1 MGAQAWPFNY
11 ATTGDPAYTAQ
22 QLRQLSVAP
31 FVAMGSSGRPLGAKS
46 GIRVGTPSSVATI
59 TGSGPYSWNIGGFA
73 GVIDGEANAAAGPY
87 TYSFDTT
94 QTGTIAAAGA
104 AARVDAVDVVIS
116 DSDEGDGSG
125 AKNVTCMYTQG
136 PATGGGTPAAP
147 ARSHRL
153 FLINVPTSGAP
164 TIQWAPDW
172 SGDPG
177 EWTFN
182 TLAEL
187 TAYTTLIT
195 AANVPVNQRATVI
208 TDITAANNGDY
219 IWTGSSWALS
229 AGTTPQIWMDRANV
243 GVSGAGSAWNALATT
258 GWMTQT
264 KNVGFAAWNGTIV
277 APLTGRYRL
286 DVGAY
291 ITGVASCILSVTK
304 NNATP
309 GQTNPVINISGA
321 AAGGETIPQGSKIVT
336 LTAGDVLRINVFP
349 SANWGWDTDPSS
361 GWFGLQY
368 LGV

>member
-11 ATTGDPAYTAQ
+11 ATTGDPAYTAR

-87 TYSFDTT
+87 AYSFDTT

-125 AKNVTCMYTQG
+125 AKNVTCMYTEG

-182 TLAEL
+182 TVAERDAYVALIGSANVPPMQKTTVLADVTAQNSTTYTWYSTGWSDPRPKTRLVPATASGALGSGL
-187 TAYTTLIT
+187 TVALFGTQTIPAAPFGPGVPYTLRVRAYAAAAPSSGALGLTVQVDG
-195 AANVPVNQRATVI
+195 ANVPVSQS
-208 TDITAANNGDY
+208 NN
-219 IWTGSSWALS
+219 S
-229 AGTTPQIWMDRANV
+229 
-243 GVSGAGSAWNALATT
+243 AGSAA
-258 GWMTQT
+258 
-264 KNVGFAAWNGTIV
+264 
-277 APLTGRYRL
+277 
-286 DVGAY
+286 
-291 ITGVASCILSVTK
+291 GVADITSTVIGEQQIASPNSTHTVSVILAANGSALTIRA
-304 NNATP
+304 NGN
-309 GQTNPVINISGA
+309 GQNIAGAVIELLPLVS
-321 AAGGETIPQGSKIVT
+321 
-336 LTAGDVLRINVFP
+336 F
-349 SANWGWDTDPSS
+349 
-361 GWFGLQY
+361 
-368 LGV
+368 

>member
-116 DSDEGDGSG
+116 DSDEGDGSA
-125 AKNVTCMYTQG
+125 AKTVTCVYTEG
-136 PATGGGTPAAP
+136 PATGGAAPAAP

-164 TIQWAPDW
+164 TIQWAPEW
-172 SGDPG
+172 SGSPG
-177 EWTFN
+177 HWTFN
-182 TLAEL
+182 TYAEL

-195 AANVPVNQRATVI
+195 AANIPVNQHVTVI
-208 TDITAANNGDY
+208 ADTTATNNGGYGWSGSLWLPVSGVCVPHFVLKKSSPYPFNGSYADHTWDSSLSEGSLAGFTTSDWVTFTCNLGGVYLLGLHLTAATGGTSANLAILKNAAIYREDNG
-219 IWTGSSWALS
+219 
-229 AGTTPQIWMDRANV
+229 
-243 GVSGAGSAWNALATT
+243 
-258 GWMTQT
+258 
-264 KNVGFAAWNGTIV
+264 
-277 APLTGRYRL
+277 PL
-286 DVGAY
+286 
-291 ITGVASCILSVTK
+291 
-304 NNATP
+304 
-309 GQTNPVINISGA
+309 SGA
-321 AAGGETIPQGSKIVT
+321 AWTSLSIPVSIRFAVGDTFKMQTGG
-336 LTAGDVLRINVFP
+336 
-349 SANWGWDTDPSS
+349 S
-361 GWFGLQY
+361 GGTGLSDATKNYCSVDY
-368 LGV
+368 LHG

>member
-87 TYSFDTT
+87 AYSFDTT

-125 AKNVTCMYTQG
+125 AKNVTCEYTQG

-182 TLAEL
+182 TVAERD
-187 TAYTTLIT
+187 AYVTLIGS
-195 AANVPVNQRATVI
+195 ANVPSQQQVMILNDPLSTNNGWWSWSGSGWSSARLPHISTPAQGSSPFTANETAVLQLWGGTFTAGITAPTGNQKYWAGISYDSSTGLFTPQRAGLYRCRFDLVFNTGGYIAYIQKNGSTVWQL
-208 TDITAANNGDY
+208 T
-219 IWTGSSWALS
+219 LS
-229 AGTTPQIWMDRANV
+229 GVGQVPLFYDVDCNGTTDTI
-243 GVSGAGSAWNALATT
+243 S
-258 GWMTQT
+258 
-264 KNVGFAAWNGTIV
+264 FAAFVN
-277 APLTGRYRL
+277 
-286 DVGAY
+286 
-291 ITGVASCILSVTK
+291 
-304 NNATP
+304 
-309 GQTNPVINISGA
+309 A
-321 AAGGETIPQGSKIVT
+321 AASINTG
-336 LTAGDVLRINVFP
+336 TAIAIDFVAG
-349 SANWGWDTDPSS
+349 
-361 GWFGLQY
+361 
-368 LGV
+368 